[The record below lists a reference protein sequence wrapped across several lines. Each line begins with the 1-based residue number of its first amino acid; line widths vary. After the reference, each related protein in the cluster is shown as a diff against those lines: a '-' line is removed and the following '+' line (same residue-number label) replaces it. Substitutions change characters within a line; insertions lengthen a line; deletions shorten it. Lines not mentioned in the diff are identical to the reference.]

1 MVCVCEFMCR
11 LCWVWVD
18 CVIALLCVVCSGVA
32 MRGYGDLVCCL
43 LVCCLVG
50 YMFCLVFGVGWVLFG
65 ARLFVSIVMLV
76 CTLVCGV
83 LYGLV
88 VYV

>member
-1 MVCVCEFMCR
+1 
-11 LCWVWVD
+11 
-18 CVIALLCVVCSGVA
+18 
-32 MRGYGDLVCCL
+32 
-43 LVCCLVG
+43 
-50 YMFCLVFGVGWVLFG
+50 MFCLVFGVGWVLFG

-83 LYGLV
+83 LYDLV

>member
-1 MVCVCEFMCR
+1 MCR

-32 MRGYGDLVCCL
+32 MRGYGGLVCCL

-50 YMFCLVFGVGWVLFG
+50 YMFCLVFGVGWALFG

-83 LYGLV
+83 LYDLV